1 MKNDAFARKQRI
13 DKLMRR
19 LQRNLRQLR
28 YKNKLSQAQ
37 LAAKL
42 NVDQSTISNF
52 ESGRSVMTIEQVYEL
67 YLLFGDDFSC
77 PDILF
82 AQRDAD
88 EKGNLEC
95 NQEVSYLSE

>member
-1 MKNDAFARKQRI
+1 MKNDVFARKQRI
-13 DKLMRR
+13 DKLMGR
-19 LQRNLRQLR
+19 LQCNLRQLR

-67 YLLFGDDFSC
+67 YLMFGEDFSC
-77 PDILF
+77 PDMLF
-82 AQRDAD
+82 AQAKPA
-88 EKGNLEC
+88 EKNEAEWL
-95 NQEVSYLSE
+95 QD